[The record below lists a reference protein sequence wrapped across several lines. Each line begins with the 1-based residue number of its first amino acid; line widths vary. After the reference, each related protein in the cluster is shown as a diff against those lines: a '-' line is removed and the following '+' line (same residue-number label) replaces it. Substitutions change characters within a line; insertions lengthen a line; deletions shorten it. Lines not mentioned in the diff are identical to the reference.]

1 MIGRLLSR
9 WRDRPSPETRA
20 SLFDAAYFTG
30 LTGLAGPVTASGQT
44 VSSRTAENLS
54 TVLACVSAISTA
66 VASLPAYVYRRV
78 DGGREEAE
86 DHPLARL
93 IRDGANPW
101 QSWVDWVEWMQAS
114 ALLRG
119 NALSEVVT
127 DAGGDVVELRPIPW
141 DWVSVQLLPT
151 GRLAY
156 AVNEASGV
164 YGGTGRSRRLLAAEV
179 IHIKDRSDDGMVGR
193 SRLSRAAETV
203 GSALA
208 VQNFAGSMYRNG
220 INPSGAIKLPNSV
233 SVEVVKRL
241 RAGFESLFAGSNN
254 AAKALILEGGAE
266 WQQIS
271 VSPEDAELLASR
283 RFTTE
288 ELARL
293 FQVPPPIVGIWDHS
307 SFTNS
312 ETAGRWF
319 AQFTLT
325 PWIRKLEAEFA
336 RSVFTSAGRE
346 THMVEL
352 DLSGFLRGDPAQRW
366 QGYDVALRNRVLTPN
381 EVRQAEGWNKR
392 QGGDSF
398 PEDRPANPPTMA

>member
-1 MIGRLLSR
+1 MIGRILSR
-9 WRDRPSPETRA
+9 LRGVPTQETR
-20 SLFDAAYFTG
+20 SLFDAAAFSA
-30 LTGLAGPVTASGQT
+30 LTGPVTASGQR
-44 VSSRTAENLS
+44 VNARVAENLS
-54 TVLACVSAISTA
+54 TVLACVGAISTA
-66 VASLPAYVYRRV
+66 IASLPVFVYRRV
-78 DGGREEAE
+78 DGGREE
-86 DHPLARL
+86 DDGHPLARL
-93 IRDGANPW
+93 IQAGPNPW
-101 QSWVDWVEWMQAS
+101 QSWVDWVEWTAAS

-127 DAGGDVVELRPIPW
+127 DSAGAVMALNPIPW

-156 AVNEASGV
+156 DVTEATGI
-164 YGGTGRSRRLLAAEV
+164 YGGSGRVRRLLAHEV
-179 IHIKDRSDDGMVGR
+179 LHIKDRSDDGMVGR

-203 GSALA
+203 GGALA
-208 VQNFAGSMYRNG
+208 VQNFAGSIYKNG
-220 INPSGAIKLPNSV
+220 INPSGAIKLGQAKLP
-233 SVEVVKRL
+233 EGALTRL
-241 RAGFESLFAGSNN
+241 REGLERMFAGSGN
-254 AAKALILEGGAE
+254 AARALILEGGAE

-293 FQVPPPIVGIWDHS
+293 YQVPPPIVGIWDHS

-319 AQFTLT
+319 AQFTLA
-325 PWIRKLEAEFA
+325 PWIRKIEAEFA
-336 RSVFTSAGRE
+336 RSVLTAAGRE
-346 THMVEL
+346 SHHVEF

-381 EVRQAEGWNKR
+381 EVRQAEGYNR
-392 QGGDSF
+392 RPGGDAF
-398 PEDRPANPPTMA
+398 PDEQPQQQSPTIA

>member
-1 MIGRLLSR
+1 MIGALLSR
-9 WRDRPSPETRA
+9 FRGQPAPETRA
-20 SLFDAAYFTG
+20 SLFDAAYFTS
-30 LTGLAGPVTASGQT
+30 LTGPVTSSGQT
-44 VSSRTAENLS
+44 VNARVAENLS
-54 TVLACVSAISTA
+54 TVLACVAAISTA
-66 VASLPAYVYRRV
+66 IASLPAYVYRRV
-78 DGGREEAE
+78 DGGREE
-86 DHPLARL
+86 DSGHPLARL

-119 NALSEVVT
+119 NAISEVVT
-127 DAGGDVVELRPIPW
+127 DPTGAVVELRPIPW

-156 AVNEASGV
+156 DVTEATGV
-164 YGGTGRSRRLLAAEV
+164 YGGTGRMRRLLASEV
-179 IHIKDRSDDGMVGR
+179 IHIKDRSDDGMIGR

-220 INPSGAIKLPNSV
+220 INPSGAIKLPAGNIG
-233 SVEVVKRL
+233 EPALKRL
-241 RAGFESLFAGSNN
+241 RAGFESLFGGSTN

-293 FQVPPPIVGIWDHS
+293 YQVPPPIVGIWDHS

-319 AQFTLT
+319 AQFTLS

-336 RSVFTSAGRE
+336 RSVFTASGRE
-346 THMVEL
+346 SHSIEL

-381 EVRQAEGWNKR
+381 EVRQAEGYNR
-392 QGGDSF
+392 REGGDAF
-398 PEDRPANPPTMA
+398 PD

>member
-1 MIGRLLSR
+1 MIGRILSR
-9 WRDRPSPETRA
+9 FRGRPAAETR
-20 SLFDAAYFTG
+20 SVFDAAYFTG
-30 LTGLAGPVTASGQT
+30 LSGPVTSSGHT
-44 VSSRTAENLS
+44 VNARAAENLS

-66 VASLPAYVYRRV
+66 IASLPVFVYRRA
-78 DGGREEAE
+78 DNGRVEVE
-86 DHPLARL
+86 DHPVARL
-93 IRDGANPW
+93 VSNGANPW
-101 QSWVDWVEWMQAS
+101 QSWPDWVEWMAAS

-119 NALSEVVT
+119 NAISEVVT
-127 DAGGDVVELRPIPW
+127 DPTGAVVELRPIPW

-156 AVNEASGV
+156 DVTEATGI
-164 YGGTGRSRRLLAAEV
+164 YGGTGRIRRLLASEV
-179 IHIKDRSDDGMVGR
+179 IHIKDRSDDGMIGR
-193 SRLSRAAETV
+193 SRLSRAAETI

-220 INPSGAIKLPNSV
+220 INPSGAIKMPGNLGAEAV
-233 SVEVVKRL
+233 RRL
-241 RAGFESLFAGSNN
+241 REGLESMFAGSSK

-293 FQVPPPIVGIWDHS
+293 YQVPPPIVGIWDHS

-325 PWIRKLEAEFA
+325 PWIRKIEAEFA
-336 RSVFTSAGRE
+336 RSVFTTSGRE
-346 THMVEL
+346 SHFVEL

-366 QGYDVALRNRVLTPN
+366 QGYDVALRNHVLTPN
-381 EVRQAEGWNKR
+381 EVRQEEGYNKR
-392 QGGDSF
+392 EGGDTF
-398 PEDRPANPPTMA
+398 TAGGQA

>member
-1 MIGRLLSR
+1 MIRGILSR
-9 WRDRPSPETRA
+9 LRGAPAPESR
-20 SLFDAAYFTG
+20 SLFDAAYFTA
-30 LTGLAGPVTASGQT
+30 LTGPVTSSGQQ
-44 VSSRTAENLS
+44 VNARVAENLS
-54 TVLACVSAISTA
+54 TVLACVGAISTA
-66 VASLPAYVYRRV
+66 IASLPVFVYRRV
-78 DGGREEAE
+78 DGGREE
-86 DHPLARL
+86 DSNHPLARL
-93 IRDGANPW
+93 IRTGPNPW
-101 QSWVDWVEWMQAS
+101 QSWVDWCEWTAAS

-127 DAGGDVVELRPIPW
+127 DSAGAVVALNPIPW
-141 DWVSVQLLPT
+141 EWVSVQLLPT

-156 AVNEASGV
+156 DVTEATGI
-164 YGGTGRSRRLLAAEV
+164 YGGTGRIRRLLSHEV
-179 IHIKDRSDDGMVGR
+179 LHIKDRSDDGMVGR

-220 INPSGAIKLPNSV
+220 INPSGAIKLPSGNIGEPV
-233 SVEVVKRL
+233 LKRL
-241 RAGFESLFAGSNN
+241 RAGFEQLFAGSNN

-293 FQVPPPIVGIWDHS
+293 YQVPPPIVGIWDHS

-319 AQFTLT
+319 AQFTLA
-325 PWIRKLEAEFA
+325 PWIRKIEAEFA
-336 RSVFTSAGRE
+336 RSVFTAAGRE
-346 THMVEL
+346 SHHVEF

-381 EVRQAEGWNKR
+381 EVRQAEGYNR
-392 QGGDSF
+392 REGGDGF
-398 PEDRPANPPTMA
+398 PDEHPQQPSVA